1 MTTLYLSK
9 ERFFFPDVKKLASVI
24 VKQWMSLVRNQSG
37 NAGKNTALLYLNR
50 PLKIKHGVRPIG
62 GFENREYNF

>member
-1 MTTLYLSK
+1 
-9 ERFFFPDVKKLASVI
+9 
-24 VKQWMSLVRNQSG
+24 MSLVRNQSG

-50 PLKIKHGVRPIG
+50 PLKKKHGVRPIG